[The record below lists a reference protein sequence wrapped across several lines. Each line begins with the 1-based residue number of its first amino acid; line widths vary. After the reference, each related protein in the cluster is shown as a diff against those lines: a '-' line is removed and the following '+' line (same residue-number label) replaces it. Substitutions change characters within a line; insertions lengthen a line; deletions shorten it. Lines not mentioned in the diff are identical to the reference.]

1 MVILSM
7 EYSRQEYWNRLPFP
21 VPGDLPDLRIEP
33 KSLALPGRFFVTDP
47 PGKVIALCSSLV
59 VYLTPYDWEGLSS
72 GIIYFAFSYCP
83 WGSLGK
89 NTKVDCCVLLQ
100 WTSF

>member
-7 EYSRQEYWNRLPFP
+7 EYSRQEYWSRLPFP
-21 VPGDLPDLRIEP
+21 LPGDLPDLGIKP
-33 KSLALPGRFFVTDP
+33 KSLALPGRFFTTDP

-59 VYLTPYDWEGLSS
+59 VYLVPYDWEGLSS

-89 NTKVDCCVLLQ
+89 NTKVD
-100 WTSF
+100 